1 MVGSICGVGAFL
13 LRDGG
18 GASSTAAVREAS
30 PTASVVSAEPT
41 GWSAA
46 TLQPFDSPSGP
57 PTAGSSTVSGSAG
70 AAAAVSGSASPSV
83 SAPASALSLPDG
95 STATGAVR
103 AATGRVGTGRLLV
116 VPGAVRAPGRAPS
129 MKVRVEVEQGISVDG
144 ATFARFVMATLNDS
158 RSWGHGGTRS
168 FARTAGPA
176 DFRVVL
182 AGSPTAHQ
190 LCISHAGD
198 PGSCGGGDLAV
209 VNLDQ
214 WLDGVP
220 DYGSDLTAFRAYAVN
235 HEVGHVLG
243 HPNGRC
249 TPGHL
254 APVMLQQSDGLRGCL
269 PNAWPFPRS

>member
-1 MVGSICGVGAFL
+1 VVSVGVLAVVAAICGAGGFL

-18 GASSTAAVREAS
+18 GDSGTAAVREPSATEAVAS
-30 PTASVVSAEPT
+30 PAPT

-46 TLQPFDSPSGP
+46 TLQPFDSSSASTAPPAPSAVSVPGV
-57 PTAGSSTVSGSAG
+57 PTGGTTPGGV
-70 AAAAVSGSASPSV
+70 AAA
-83 SAPASALSLPDG
+83 
-95 STATGAVR
+95 TR
-103 AATGRVGTGRLLV
+103 RVGTGRLVV

-129 MKVRVEVEQGISVDG
+129 TTVRVEVEQGISVDG
-144 ATFARFVMATLNDS
+144 APFARFVMDTLNDS
-158 RSWGHGGTRS
+158 RSWGHNGLRS
-168 FARTAGPA
+168 FARTDGPA
-176 DFRVVL
+176 DLRVVL

-220 DYGSDLTAFRAYAVN
+220 EYGSDLAAFRAYAVN

-243 HPNGRC
+243 RPNAFC

-269 PNAWPFPRS
+269 PNAWPFPKP

>member
-1 MVGSICGVGAFL
+1 VVSVGVLVVVGSICGAGAFL
-13 LRDGG
+13 LGDGG
-18 GASSTAAVREAS
+18 WDASTAASREPTSTAAPAS
-30 PTASVVSAEPT
+30 PEAT
-41 GWSAA
+41 GWRAA
-46 TLQPFDSPSGP
+46 TLQPF
-57 PTAGSSTVSGSAG
+57 
-70 AAAAVSGSASPSV
+70 GSASASASGAGSAV
-83 SAPASALSLPDG
+83 ILSAPEA
-95 STATGAVR
+95 STASSTPSTVAAG

-116 VPGAVRAPGRAPS
+116 VPGVVRAPSAAPS

-144 ATFARFVMATLNDS
+144 ATFARFVMDTLNDS
-158 RSWGHGGTRS
+158 RGWGHGGTRS

-176 DFRVVL
+176 DIRVVL

-214 WLDGVP
+214 WLDGIP
-220 DYGSDLTAFRAYAVN
+220 DYGSNLTGFRQYAVN

-243 HPNGRC
+243 HPNAFC

-269 PNAWPFPRS
+269 PNGWPFPRP